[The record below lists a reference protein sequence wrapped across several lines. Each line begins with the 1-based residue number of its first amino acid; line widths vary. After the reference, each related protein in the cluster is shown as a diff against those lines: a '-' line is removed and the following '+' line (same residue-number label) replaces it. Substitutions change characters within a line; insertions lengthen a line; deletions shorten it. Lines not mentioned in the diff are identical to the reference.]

1 MARRS
6 GGFFSKLVLLGVGAA
21 IGAAMKQKKSETG
34 NTQNTSS
41 SSTSTTDMKE
51 NIKKNLDRFNEQSG
65 GMVDKVKPH
74 INKAVDT
81 VKTTIEKQQQMM
93 DKEKDAL
100 DQANKTVQDEV
111 GETKGSDSSS
121 GKTTSSESKDAFSS
135 AGSSTESDKPSG
147 GAFGGSTDYTDS
159 LKKNP
164 ENVSSSDK
172 SSNDGTTKK

>member
-21 IGAAMKQKKSETG
+21 IGAAMTQKKSETG
-34 NTQNTSS
+34 STQNTGSS
-41 SSTSTTDMKE
+41 SMNTADMKE

-81 VKTTIEKQQQMM
+81 LKTTIEKQQQMM

-100 DQANKTVQDEV
+100 DKANKTVQDEV
-111 GETKGSDSSS
+111 GDTKGSNTSSPSS
-121 GKTTSSESKDAFSS
+121 GNKDAFSS
-135 AGSSTESDKPSG
+135 TASSTESDKPSG
-147 GAFGGSTDYTDS
+147 GQFGGSTAYTES

-164 ENVSSSDK
+164 ENNSSSDK
-172 SSNDGTTKK
+172 SSNDGTTRK

>member
-1 MARRS
+1 MARKS

-21 IGAAMKQKKSETG
+21 IGAAMTQKKSETG
-34 NTQNTSS
+34 STQNTGSS
-41 SSTSTTDMKE
+41 SMNTADMKE

-111 GETKGSDSSS
+111 GETKGPDSSS
-121 GKTTSSESKDAFSS
+121 GKTASSANKDSFSS
-135 AGSSTESDKPSG
+135 TGSSSESDKPSG
-147 GAFGGSTDYTDS
+147 GAFGGSTSYGES

-164 ENVSSSDK
+164 ETDSSSGN
-172 SSNDGTTKK
+172 SSNDGTTRK

>member
-1 MARRS
+1 MTRKS

-21 IGAAMKQKKSETG
+21 IGAAMTQKKSETG
-34 NTQNTSS
+34 STQHARSS
-41 SSTSTTDMKE
+41 SMSTADIKE

-100 DQANKTVQDEV
+100 DQANQTVQEEV
-111 GETKGSDSSS
+111 GDTKRSSPQAGQSASSDSKAASS
-121 GKTTSSESKDAFSS
+121 VNHSSPD
-135 AGSSTESDKPSG
+135 SDRPSG
-147 GAFGGSTDYTDS
+147 GAFGGSTNYAES
-159 LKKNP
+159 LKKHP
-164 ENVSSSDK
+164 EKESSSDK
-172 SSNDGTTKK
+172 NSNDKT

>member
-1 MARRS
+1 MARKS

-21 IGAAMKQKKSETG
+21 IGAAMTQKKAETG
-34 NTQNTSS
+34 NTQNTGSS
-41 SSTSTTDMKE
+41 SASTADIKE

-100 DQANKTVQDEV
+100 DQANQTVQEEV
-111 GETKGSDSSS
+111 GNTKDSNTQAGQSASS
-121 GKTTSSESKDAFSS
+121 ESKTTSSASHSS
-135 AGSSTESDKPSG
+135 LDSDRPSG
-147 GAFGGSTDYTDS
+147 GAFGGSTNYTES
-159 LKKNP
+159 LKKHP
-164 ENVSSSDK
+164 EKEASSDK
-172 SSNDGTTKK
+172 ISNDKT

>member
-21 IGAAMKQKKSETG
+21 IGAAMTQKKLETG
-34 NTQNTSS
+34 STQNTGS
-41 SSTSTTDMKE
+41 SSTSTADMKE

-74 INKAVDT
+74 INKAVET

-100 DQANKTVQDEV
+100 DKANKTVQDDV
-111 GETKGSDSSS
+111 GETKGSDSSQDQS
-121 GKTTSSESKDAFSS
+121 TSSANKDSFSPS
-135 AGSSTESDKPSG
+135 GSSTESDKPSG
-147 GAFGGSTDYTDS
+147 GAFGGSTPYAES

-164 ENVSSSDK
+164 ENNSSSDK
-172 SSNDGTTKK
+172 SSNDGTTRK

>member
-1 MARRS
+1 MARKS

-21 IGAAMKQKKSETG
+21 IGAAMTQKKSETG
-34 NTQNTSS
+34 STQNAGG
-41 SSTSTTDMKE
+41 SSTSTADIKE

-100 DQANKTVQDEV
+100 DKANQTVQDEV
-111 GETKGSDSSS
+111 GETQGTGSQEGQSA
-121 GKTTSSESKDAFSS
+121 SSESKASAASTPSS
-135 AGSSTESDKPSG
+135 SDTDSPSG
-147 GAFGGSTDYTDS
+147 GAFGGSTNYAES
-159 LKKNP
+159 LKKHP
-164 ENVSSSDK
+164 EK
-172 SSNDGTTKK
+172 SSNSDKNSNDENMNK

>member
-1 MARRS
+1 MARKS

-21 IGAAMKQKKSETG
+21 IGAAMTQKKSETG
-34 NTQNTSS
+34 NTQNTSGS
-41 SSTSTTDMKE
+41 SMNTADMKE

-74 INKAVDT
+74 INKAVET

-93 DKEKDAL
+93 DNEKDTL

-111 GETKGSDSSS
+111 GETKGPDSSAN
-121 GKTTSSESKDAFSS
+121 KTTAPGNKDPFSS
-135 AGSSTESDKPSG
+135 AGSSSQSDQPSG
-147 GAFGGSTDYTDS
+147 GAFGGSTTYTES

-164 ENVSSSDK
+164 ENGSSSGK